1 MKRVGDRPMD
11 RPEQV
16 VKKFYDSVS
25 FDQTPD
31 GYQLLLDQRGAKT
44 PAKKPLI
51 VPTKELIAAVIS
63 EWQGQG
69 ETLDFATMPM
79 SQRQMVFLDQAT
91 SEAARWRSVV
101 VGYIQSDLLCYR
113 AEQPPELVTRQE
125 QQWGPVLAWAQKR
138 LGAEFAT
145 TNGIISVPQ
154 DPALLAGLEKVL
166 EQKSIAE
173 IFILCSLTQI
183 TGSAVLALGV
193 VEGEI
198 APEQGFT
205 LSRLDETYQAEKW
218 GEDSEAVEREA
229 FLKASF
235 DQDLHWLGLSR

>member
-31 GYQLLLDQRGAKT
+31 GYQLLLDRRGAKT
-44 PAKKPLI
+44 PAKKSLI
-51 VPTKELIAAVIS
+51 APTKKMIAAIIS
-63 EWQGQG
+63 EWQGQS

-79 SQRQMVFLDQAT
+79 SQRQMVFLDQST

-113 AEQPPELVTRQE
+113 AEEPPELVARQE
-125 QQWGPVLAWAQKR
+125 RHWTPVLDWAQKR
-138 LGAEFAT
+138 LGAALVV

-154 DPALLAGLEKVL
+154 SPALSVALEQALLEKPIEDV
-166 EQKSIAE
+166 
-173 IFILCSLTQI
+173 FVLCSLTQI
-183 TGSAVLALGV
+183 TGSAMLATGR
-193 VEGEI
+193 G
-198 APEQGFT
+198 
-205 LSRLDETYQAEKW
+205 
-218 GEDSEAVEREA
+218 
-229 FLKASF
+229 
-235 DQDLHWLGLSR
+235 